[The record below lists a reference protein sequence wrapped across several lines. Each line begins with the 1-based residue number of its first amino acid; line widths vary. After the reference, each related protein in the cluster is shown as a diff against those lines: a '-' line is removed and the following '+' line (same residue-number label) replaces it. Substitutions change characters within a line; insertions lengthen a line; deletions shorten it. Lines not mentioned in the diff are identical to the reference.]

1 MKSLL
6 RISALS
12 AAAGIFIASAGAG
25 AQLLIIGNDE
35 KVSFDEN
42 TGKTI
47 THPAGKDTVS
57 IIDIADPA
65 NPKIIVNLAL
75 MNTIT
80 GPPVNLAI
88 TPDRHLAL
96 VANSLDWVK
105 DGDGWKGAPDNK
117 IYVIDLAASPP
128 TQIGTVE
135 AGKQASGMAINRAG
149 TLALVA
155 NRAENSV
162 TALATSDGKNVKP
175 IGTVSVATQPTAAV
189 AAPPPALPVAVA
201 ITPDGKRALVVKSG
215 ANRVGLLDI
224 DGQKVSYAQVDG
236 KNYDMATGLNPLNVQ
251 ITPDG
256 KLAIVNNIGGGQDG
270 QVDTVG
276 VIDLE
281 ASPPRVIDQIVV
293 GDGPEGL
300 AVSPAGG
307 YAASLILNGTGG
319 TPKTA
324 FYRHDKSYVALLKI
338 DGKTVRKVAQAD
350 VGGLAEGI
358 AFSPDGRYLYVG
370 NFVDGD
376 IDILRVDGDT
386 PDQGGQPGSTR
397 ASRLDAQ
404 QYALS
409 ETENR
414 KMTEIQRVAIL
425 TGAAGGIG
433 RGMTRAL
440 LAAGIGVAGID
451 RDRERPSRRARVSKA
466 RQPICSQSKP
476 T

>member
-1 MKSLL
+1 MNTYSRLL
-6 RISALS
+6 ALV
-12 AAAGIFIASAGAG
+12 AAAGALLMPGYATR
-25 AQLLIIGNDE
+25 AQLLITGNDE
-35 KVSFDEN
+35 KVTFDEN
-42 TGKTI
+42 TGKTV

-65 NPKIIVNLAL
+65 KPKIVVNLPL

-88 TPDRHLAL
+88 TADQHLAL
-96 VANSLDWVK
+96 VANSLDWIK
-105 DGDGWKGAPDNK
+105 DGDAWKGVPDNK
-117 IYVIDLAASPP
+117 IYVIDLTTSPP
-128 TQIGTVE
+128 QQIGTVE
-135 AGKQASGMAINRAG
+135 AGKQASGMAINHAG

-155 NRAENSV
+155 NRAEDSV
-162 TALATSDGKNVKP
+162 TVLAIEGKNVKSV
-175 IGTVSVATQPTAAV
+175 GTVSVATQPTAAV
-189 AAPPPALPVAVA
+189 ATPPAALPVAVA
-201 ITPDGKRALVVKSG
+201 ITPDGMRALVVKGG

-236 KNYDMATGLNPLNVQ
+236 KNYDTATGLNPLNVQ

-276 VIDLE
+276 IIDLE
-281 ASPPRVIDQIVV
+281 TNPPRVIDQVVV

-300 AVSPAGG
+300 AMSPAGG

-338 DGKTVRKVAQAD
+338 EGKTVRKVGQAD

-370 NFVDGD
+370 NFVDGNM
-376 IDILRVDGDT
+376 DILRLDGDT
-386 PDQGGQPGSTR
+386 LTKVANFALPGHPASMRGST
-397 ASRLDAQ
+397 
-404 QYALS
+404 
-409 ETENR
+409 
-414 KMTEIQRVAIL
+414 
-425 TGAAGGIG
+425 
-433 RGMTRAL
+433 
-440 LAAGIGVAGID
+440 
-451 RDRERPSRRARVSKA
+451 P
-466 RQPICSQSKP
+466 
-476 T
+476 

>member
-1 MKSLL
+1 MRTTLRLL
-6 RISALS
+6 ALAAGMGTLLS
-12 AAAGIFIASAGAG
+12 AIGSAH
-25 AQLLIIGNDE
+25 AQLLITGNDE
-35 KVSFDEN
+35 KVSFDAD

-57 IIDIADPA
+57 VIDIADPA
-65 NPKIIVNLAL
+65 KPKILVNLPL

-105 DGDGWKGAPDNK
+105 NGDGWKGVPDNK
-117 IYVIDLAASPP
+117 IYVIDLTASPP
-128 TQIGTVE
+128 AQIGAVE
-135 AGKQASGMAINRAG
+135 AGKQPSGMAINRAG

-155 NRAENSV
+155 NRAEDSV
-162 TALATSDGKNVKP
+162 TVLAIDGKSVKP
-175 IGTVSVATQPTAAV
+175 VGTVSVATKPTAAV
-189 AAPPPALPVAVA
+189 PSPPPALPVAVA
-201 ITPDGKRALVVKSG
+201 ITPDGKHALVAKGG

-224 DGQKVSYAQVDG
+224 DGQKVSCAQVAG

-251 ITPDG
+251 IAPDG

-270 QVDTVG
+270 GVDTVG

-281 ASPPRVIDQIVV
+281 ASPPRVIDQVVV

-300 AVSPAGG
+300 AMSPAGG

-324 FYRHDKSYVALLKI
+324 FFRHEHSYVALLKI
-338 DGKTVRKVAQAD
+338 DGKTVRKVAQAE

-358 AFSPDGRYLYVG
+358 AFSPDGRFLYVG

-376 IDILRVDGDT
+376 IDILRLDADALVKIGSLAL
-386 PDQGGQPGSTR
+386 PGHPASMRGST
-397 ASRLDAQ
+397 
-404 QYALS
+404 
-409 ETENR
+409 
-414 KMTEIQRVAIL
+414 
-425 TGAAGGIG
+425 
-433 RGMTRAL
+433 
-440 LAAGIGVAGID
+440 
-451 RDRERPSRRARVSKA
+451 P
-466 RQPICSQSKP
+466 
-476 T
+476 